1 MLVNWFANTIL
12 TLTFPYLAKLLQ
24 NYVFI
29 VFTVIVGFAVLVI
42 FKKVPETK
50 GKTVEEIMAK
60 MNGVKG
66 SNKYKESS
74 GKLMKNSSVWKKN
87 TFVLAIVF
95 PLVFLNYWQNFEFFC
110 FDVFE
115 NKVYIKYF
123 LFVHLVFQ
131 IGLIIKTLN
140 LT

>member
-60 MNGVKG
+60 MNGTRPNK
-66 SNKYKESS
+66 SNDEAE
-74 GKLMKNSSVWKKN
+74 GKLMSTNNV
-87 TFVLAIVF
+87 
-95 PLVFLNYWQNFEFFC
+95 
-110 FDVFE
+110 
-115 NKVYIKYF
+115 
-123 LFVHLVFQ
+123 
-131 IGLIIKTLN
+131 
-140 LT
+140 

>member
-74 GKLMKNSSVWKKN
+74 GKLMKNSSV
-87 TFVLAIVF
+87 
-95 PLVFLNYWQNFEFFC
+95 
-110 FDVFE
+110 
-115 NKVYIKYF
+115 
-123 LFVHLVFQ
+123 
-131 IGLIIKTLN
+131 
-140 LT
+140 